1 MYWRSVKWHTLRGAG
16 SDGDFRL
23 DFDPRVRLEFHGS
36 KISSDGGLLLYRELD
51 EALGLFDQTVRF
63 LRDTRK
69 GKNGIHTLMGLL
81 RQSVF
86 GRLAGY
92 EDVNDAQ
99 RLARDPVMRQII
111 GGRAVDGQAAS
122 SSQMGRFETEVLAT
136 AANRDALAD
145 MPGQWID
152 AVHERQ
158 GLNYIT
164 LDMDSSVSPT
174 HGDQE
179 GTAWNGHF
187 GCNCY
192 HPLFIFNQFGH
203 LERCALRKGNV
214 HSADDW
220 KALLTPV
227 IARYAERDIM
237 RFFRGDAAFAIPE
250 LYETL
255 ESEGYFYAIRLKRN
269 PLLDKKIGHRLT
281 RPVGRPSKTKVKRF
295 YETFEY
301 QAASWS
307 KPRQVVAKIEW
318 HPGELFAKV
327 GYIVTNLPFAP
338 KELFRFYNQRGSAEQ
353 HIKEGKNAI
362 TWTRLSCKRFCDNEV
377 RLQLHALAYN
387 LGVFLQGV
395 DLPEEIADWSLTSIQ
410 SRLIKI
416 GARVVRHAR
425 KITFQLAEVAVSG
438 AIFGQIINAIR
449 NIKPPPRPA

>member
-1 MYWRSVKWHTLRGAG
+1 M
-16 SDGDFRL
+16 
-23 DFDPRVRLEFHGS
+23 
-36 KISSDGGLLLYRELD
+36 LYRELD
-51 EALGLFDQTVRF
+51 EALGLFDRTVRF
-63 LRDTRK
+63 LRDSRK
-69 GKNGIHTLMGLL
+69 GKNGVHTLLGLL

-92 EDVNDAQ
+92 EDVNDAA
-99 RLARDPVMRQII
+99 RLSRDPVMRQIV
-111 GGRAVDGQAAS
+111 GGRAVESRAAS

-136 AANRDALAD
+136 AANREALAD

-152 AVHERQ
+152 MVHDRQ

-174 HGDQE
+174 HGAQE

-203 LERCALRKGNV
+203 LERCALRNGNV

-227 IARYAERDIM
+227 IARYAKRDIM

-255 ESEGYFYAIRLKRN
+255 EAEGYHYAIRLKKN
-269 PLLDKKIGHRLT
+269 PVLEEKISHRLA

-295 YETFEY
+295 YEGFEY

-307 KPRQVVAKIEW
+307 KPRWVVAKIEW
-318 HPGELFAKV
+318 HPGDLFPRV
-327 GYIVTNLPFAP
+327 GFVVTNLPMEP
-338 KELFRFYNQRGSAEQ
+338 ELMG
-353 HIKEGKNAI
+353 
-362 TWTRLSCKRFCDNEV
+362 WVL
-377 RLQLHALAYN
+377 
-387 LGVFLQGV
+387 
-395 DLPEEIADWSLTSIQ
+395 
-410 SRLIKI
+410 
-416 GARVVRHAR
+416 
-425 KITFQLAEVAVSG
+425 
-438 AIFGQIINAIR
+438 
-449 NIKPPPRPA
+449 PPRTASQCAKVVL

>member
-1 MYWRSVKWHTLRGAG
+1 MGAG
-16 SDGDFRL
+16 SENDFRL

-51 EALGLFDQTVRF
+51 DALGLFDKTVRF
-63 LRDTRK
+63 LRETRK
-69 GKNGIHTLMGLL
+69 GKNGVHTLLGLL

-92 EDVNDAQ
+92 EDVNDAA
-99 RLARDPVMRQII
+99 RLSRDPVMRQII
-111 GGRAVDGQAAS
+111 GGRAIDVQAAS

-136 AANRDALAD
+136 AANQEALAD

-152 AVHERQ
+152 MVHESQ

-174 HGDQE
+174 HGAQE
-179 GTAWNGHF
+179 GTEWNGHF

-203 LERCALRKGNV
+203 LERCALRNGNV

-227 IARYAERDIM
+227 IARYAKRNIM

-255 ESEGYFYAIRLKRN
+255 EAEGYHYAIRLKKN
-269 PLLDKKIGHRLT
+269 PVLDKKISHRLT
-281 RPVGRPSKTKVKRF
+281 RPVGRLSKTKIKRL

-301 QAASWS
+301 QAASWN

-318 HPGELFAKV
+318 HPGELFAKTS
-327 GYIVTNLPFAP
+327 YIVTNLPFAP
-338 KELFRFYNQRGSAEQ
+338 KELFRFYHQRGTAEQ

-395 DLPEEIADWSLTSIQ
+395 DLPEEIAEWSLTSIQ

-438 AIFGQIINAIR
+438 ALIGQIITAIR
-449 NIKPPPRPA
+449 KIKPPPRPA

>member
-1 MYWRSVKWHTLRGAG
+1 MAHPTGAG
-16 SDGDFRL
+16 SESDFRL

-51 EALGLFDQTVRF
+51 EALGLFDKTVRF

-69 GKNGIHTLMGLL
+69 GKNGVHTLMGLL

-92 EDVNDAQ
+92 EDVNDAA
-99 RLARDPVMRQII
+99 RLSRDPVMRQII
-111 GGRAVDGQAAS
+111 GGRAIDAQAAS
-122 SSQMGRFETEVLAT
+122 SSQMGRFETQVLAT
-136 AANRDALAD
+136 AANREALAD
-145 MPGQWID
+145 MPGHWID
-152 AVHERQ
+152 AVHDRQ

-174 HGDQE
+174 HGAQD

-203 LERCALRKGNV
+203 LERCALRNGNV

-220 KALLTPV
+220 KAILTPV

-237 RFFRGDAAFAIPE
+237 RF
-250 LYETL
+250 YE
-255 ESEGYFYAIRLKRN
+255 
-269 PLLDKKIGHRLT
+269 
-281 RPVGRPSKTKVKRF
+281 V
-295 YETFEY
+295 FEY

-318 HPGELFAKV
+318 HPGELFAKT

-338 KELFRFYNQRGSAEQ
+338 KELFRFYNQRGTAEQ

-362 TWTRLSCKRFCDNEV
+362 TWTRLSCKRFRDNEV

-438 AIFGQIINAIR
+438 ALFGQIIAAIR
-449 NIKPPPRPA
+449 DIKPLPRPA

>member
-1 MYWRSVKWHTLRGAG
+1 MAHPTGAG

-51 EALGLFDQTVRF
+51 EALGLFDKTVRF

-69 GKNGIHTLMGLL
+69 GKNGVHTLMGLL

-92 EDVNDAQ
+92 EDVNDAA

-152 AVHERQ
+152 AVHDRQ

-174 HGDQE
+174 HGAQE

-227 IARYAERDIM
+227 IARYAKRDIM

-255 ESEGYFYAIRLKRN
+255 EAEGYHYAIRLKKN
-269 PLLDKKIGHRLT
+269 AVLEEKISHRLT
-281 RPVGRPSKTKVKRF
+281 RPVGRPSKTKIKRF

-301 QAASWS
+301 QAAS
-307 KPRQVVAKIEW
+307 
-318 HPGELFAKV
+318 F
-327 GYIVTNLPFAP
+327 
-338 KELFRFYNQRGSAEQ
+338 
-353 HIKEGKNAI
+353 
-362 TWTRLSCKRFCDNEV
+362 
-377 RLQLHALAYN
+377 
-387 LGVFLQGV
+387 
-395 DLPEEIADWSLTSIQ
+395 
-410 SRLIKI
+410 
-416 GARVVRHAR
+416 
-425 KITFQLAEVAVSG
+425 
-438 AIFGQIINAIR
+438 
-449 NIKPPPRPA
+449 